1 MRHSETFESGRYE
14 NIKKEYSDN
23 FTLVS
28 YKWKKRNI
36 GQSKEPFKDL
46 VNSALNGLISVSDAP
61 FRLTILLGFVISFL
75 SISYGIFALIYNTFF
90 ETNLD
95 KGMPTLLVSILIFS
109 GVQLLVLGFIGEYIS
124 SIHKQIK
131 KDISVNEKEKINF

>member
-1 MRHSETFESGRYE
+1 MLFR
-14 NIKKEYSDN
+14 
-23 FTLVS
+23 
-28 YKWKKRNI
+28 
-36 GQSKEPFKDL
+36 
-46 VNSALNGLISVSDAP
+46 SALNGLISVSDAP
-61 FRLTILLGFVISFL
+61 CRLIILLGFVISFL

-109 GVQLLVLGFIGEYIS
+109 GVQLLVLGFMGEYIS

-131 KDISVNEKEKINF
+131 KDISVNEKEKINFD